1 MDYPVYILIGLSLLI
16 RFICLG
22 SSDLLAEE
30 AYYWNYAQHLDFGYV
45 DHPPMIAML
54 IRAST
59 SLLGNHEYGVRIT
72 SMLCWLL
79 TVFFSFKLTNLITRG
94 AGQYAVFLLAILPFF
109 FVQSLVITPDQPLLV
124 CWSAALYCLY
134 RALVM
139 RESRA
144 WLLAGI
150 WLGLGLLSK
159 YTIVVLGPATLLYVC
174 IVPSARQWL
183 SRFEPYF
190 SVLIAGLLFTPVI
203 YWNATHEWASFVF
216 QGSRRMHEPF
226 SFSFHEF
233 LGLFLFFLT
242 PLGVTG
248 FVRLF
253 RKREVITEGISDEK
267 KRFLQVFCIVP
278 LIVFAVFS
286 LTHPIKFNWI
296 GPGLLAMIPWLARLI
311 HRAPKSKDCVVLRK
325 GWLLTG
331 TLLLVCYSG
340 MMVSVIFGVP
350 ETAHQILLTK
360 FIAWEDFTRHVYG
373 VARQV
378 ELETQSKPIIIPLDR
393 YYISSEL
400 AFYQAKLLAKGESLE
415 TYSVR
420 GSHVF
425 GGESLMYRY
434 WSNSSDLAGQTLLL
448 ISDNPH
454 HFDNPRIKKQVIED
468 SPVQSFWSV
477 SQGRKKPIRRYYYQV
492 VQMRPV
498 STHHA

>member
-1 MDYPVYILIGLSLLI
+1 MDYPVFILIGLSLLI

-22 SSDLLAEE
+22 SSDLLVEE
-30 AYYWNYAQHLDFGYV
+30 AYYWSYAQHLDFGYV
-45 DHPPMIAML
+45 DHPPMVAML

-59 SLLGNHEYGVRIT
+59 YLSGTHEFGVRIT

-79 TVFFSFKLTNLITRG
+79 TVCFSFKLTNLITRG
-94 AGQYAVFLLAILPFF
+94 AGKYAVFLLAILPFF

-139 RESRA
+139 RESRY
-144 WLLAGI
+144 WFLAGV

-159 YTIVVLGPATLLYVC
+159 YTIVLLGPATLLYVC
-174 IVPSARQWL
+174 VVPSARQWL
-183 SRFEPYF
+183 SRFEPYVA
-190 SVLIAGLLFTPVI
+190 VLIAALLFTPVI

-216 QGSRRMHEPF
+216 QGSRRIHEPL
-226 SFSFHEF
+226 SFSFHEL

-242 PLGVTG
+242 PLGTAG

-253 RKREVITEGISDEK
+253 RKKDVKKEGVNLET
-267 KRFLQVFCIVP
+267 KRFLQVFTIVP
-278 LIVFAVFS
+278 LIFFAVFS

-296 GPGLLAMIPWLARLI
+296 GPGLLAVIPWLASLI
-311 HRAPKSKDCVVLRK
+311 HRAPKSKVCAVRRK

-340 MMVSVIFGVP
+340 MMLSIIFGVP
-350 ETAHQILLTK
+350 EKAHQTLLTK
-360 FIAWEDFTRHVYG
+360 FIAWEDFTRHVHA
-373 VARQV
+373 VAKQV

-400 AFYQAKLLAKGESLE
+400 AFYQAKLLAEGDIQE

-434 WSNSSDLAGQTLLL
+434 WSNSTDLAGQTLLL
-448 ISDNPH
+448 ISDNPR
-454 HFDNPRIKKQVIED
+454 HFDNPSIKQQVIER

-477 SQGRKKPIRRYYYQV
+477 SQGRKTPIRRYYYQV
-492 VQMRPV
+492 VQMIPV
-498 STHHA
+498 AP